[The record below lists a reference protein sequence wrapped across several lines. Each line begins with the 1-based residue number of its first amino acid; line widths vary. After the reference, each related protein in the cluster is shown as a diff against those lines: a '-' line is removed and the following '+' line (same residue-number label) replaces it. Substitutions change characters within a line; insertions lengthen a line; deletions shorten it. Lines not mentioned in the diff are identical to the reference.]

1 MALESSVGLRVI
13 REIERPSPEVLAA
26 FDGVESTH
34 VSDAMHR
41 FLAMEGSIKPAGAGM
56 SVVGP
61 AVTVRA
67 RAGDNLVVYAALDV
81 AQPGDVV
88 VIETR
93 GHRTTAVWG
102 DLVSM
107 AAREL
112 GIGGMVTDGVIRDRA
127 GVVEAGVPVFAAGD
141 DPAQGAYKDGPGE
154 VNTPI
159 ACGGVPVLPGDVVV
173 ADANGVVVVPRAD
186 AEAVARSAHS
196 ILANEATR
204 VASITGGDPIAGSV
218 RQSLREKG
226 YDLG

>member
-1 MALESSVGLRVI
+1 MAHESDVGFRVV
-13 REIERPSPEVLAA
+13 REIERPSRDVLAL
-26 FDGVESTH
+26 FDGVESTQ

-41 FLAMEGSIKPAGAGM
+41 FLGMDGDIKPVGEGM
-56 SVVGP
+56 RVVGP

-67 RAGDNLVVYAALDV
+67 RAGDNLMVYAALDV
-81 AQPGDVV
+81 AEPGDVI

-93 GHRTTAVWG
+93 RHLVTAVWG

-127 GVVEAGVPVFAAGD
+127 GVIDVGVPVFATGD
-141 DPAQGAYKDGPGE
+141 DAPQGAYKDGPGE

-159 ACGGVPVLPGDVVV
+159 ACGGVPVLPGDVIV

-186 AEAVARSAHS
+186 AEAVARSAQA
-196 ILANEATR
+196 ILANEETR
-204 VASITGGDPIAGSV
+204 VASITGGTPVAESV
-218 RQSLREKG
+218 REALREKG
-226 YDLG
+226 CRLG